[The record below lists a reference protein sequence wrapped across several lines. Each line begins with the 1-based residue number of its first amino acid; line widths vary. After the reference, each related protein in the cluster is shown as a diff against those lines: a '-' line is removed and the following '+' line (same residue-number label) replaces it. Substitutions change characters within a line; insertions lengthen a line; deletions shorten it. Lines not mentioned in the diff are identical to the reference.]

1 MPMTITI
8 PASELFDEE
17 NDEFLYTKE
26 QTLVLEHSLV
36 SISKWE
42 TKWKKPY
49 LSETPK
55 SNEEALDYIRCMT
68 ITQNV
73 DPNVYRALT
82 NEHISKIT
90 DYIKESQT
98 ATTVK
103 PNSNGHRA
111 RHSGKFVTSEL
122 IYFWMTAFNI
132 PFTCEKWNFSRL
144 MALIEIAGEENNP
157 DKKKMGRGETL
168 AQNRALN
175 AQRRARLKSKG

>member
-1 MPMTITI
+1 MPLTIFV
-8 PASELFDEE
+8 PSAELYDEV
-17 NDEFLYTKE
+17 NNEFIYTKD
-26 QTLVLEHSLV
+26 QTMVLEHSLL

-42 TKWKKPY
+42 TKWRKPY
-49 LSETPK
+49 LSEEQKT
-55 SNEEALDYIRCMT
+55 NEEALDYIRCMT

-73 DPNVYRALT
+73 DPNVYKALT
-82 NEHISKIT
+82 GSQINEIT
-90 DYIKESQT
+90 EYIKEGQT
-98 ATTVK
+98 ATTIK
-103 PNSNGHRA
+103 QNASGHRA

-157 DKKKMGRGETL
+157 DKKKMGRQDIL

-175 AQRRARLKSKG
+175 AQRRAKMKSKG